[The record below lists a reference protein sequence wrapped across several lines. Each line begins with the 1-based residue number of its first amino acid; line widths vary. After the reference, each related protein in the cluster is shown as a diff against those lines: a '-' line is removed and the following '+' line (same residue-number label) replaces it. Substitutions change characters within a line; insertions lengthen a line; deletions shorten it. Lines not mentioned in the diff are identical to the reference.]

1 MSRASAI
8 MVPNLMMG
16 QKQNGPDGSRQIA
29 ARERHPGVD
38 DAVDAMDAS
47 AAAATAAAEAAAV
60 AAAVSGTG
68 DEPQTARKAAAAKA
82 DAGKHFKFFGFDQKT
97 DNNIRI
103 VSHLHTTSQYTRKE
117 VPHTDLDA
125 YLTVVARNRN
135 QPPSPGLGPTSGS
148 GAGLGSHQGATPAED
163 TKRIF
168 PVHCELCSA
177 QLPLFWRWLI
187 SCCLRCVCRACDLRA
202 GRARDGDAAEALPAR
217 PARSQ
222 RRALHGCALL
232 PPMAPFAFARCLVLA
247 VPLV

>member
-16 QKQNGPDGSRQIA
+16 QKQNGPDGSRQLA

-135 QPPSPGLGPTSGS
+135 QPPSPGMGPTSGS

-168 PVHCELCSA
+168 PVHCMIGSAPSRASGAGSSHSCS
-177 QLPLFWRWLI
+177 
-187 SCCLRCVCRACDLRA
+187 RCARRAGDLR
-202 GRARDGDAAEALPAR
+202 P
-217 PARSQ
+217 
-222 RRALHGCALL
+222 
-232 PPMAPFAFARCLVLA
+232 
-247 VPLV
+247 